1 MKSFGQSWMLIKA
14 SNFASQDIE
23 RQIRNLVTDYVS
35 KPNSYDLLVPLS
47 LSPAS

>member
-35 KPNSYDLLVPLS
+35 TPTSSDRLGG